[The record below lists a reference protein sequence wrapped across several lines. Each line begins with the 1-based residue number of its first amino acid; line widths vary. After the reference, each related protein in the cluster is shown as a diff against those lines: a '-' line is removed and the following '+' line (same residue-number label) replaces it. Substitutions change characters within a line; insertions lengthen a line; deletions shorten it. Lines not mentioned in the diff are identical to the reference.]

1 MKKEDLLGVYE
12 MLLKY
17 KFIKNESEFSVYWLG
32 KSESYWR
39 NLRCRGAIPSVGA
52 IAICGSKLRYYGN
65 IFSAVDDRKALSE
78 EFLRQSANCH
88 KYVNQNVGR
97 GLH

>member
-1 MKKEDLLGVYE
+1 MEDKFYLDIYELLI
-12 MLLKY
+12 KY
-17 KFIKNESEFSVYWLG
+17 KFIKNESEFSIYWLG

-39 NLRCRGAIPSVGA
+39 NLRCRDAIPSVGA

-78 EFLRQSANCH
+78 EFLRQSANCY

>member
-1 MKKEDLLGVYE
+1 MKKEDLLDMYE

-17 KFIKNESEFSVYWLG
+17 KFIKNESEFSIYWLG

-39 NLRCRGAIPSVGA
+39 NLRCRDAIPSVGA

-88 KYVNQNVGR
+88 KYVNHNVGR
-97 GLH
+97 GLN

>member
-1 MKKEDLLGVYE
+1 MKKEDLLDVYE

-39 NLRCRGAIPSVGA
+39 NLRCRDAIPSVGA

>member
-1 MKKEDLLGVYE
+1 MEDKFYLDIYELLI
-12 MLLKY
+12 KS
-17 KFIKNESEFSVYWLG
+17 KFIKNESEFSIYWLG

-39 NLRCRGAIPSVGA
+39 NLRCRDAIPSVGA

-88 KYVNQNVGR
+88 KYVNQNVRR

>member
-1 MKKEDLLGVYE
+1 MEDKFYLDIYELLI
-12 MLLKY
+12 KY
-17 KFIKNESEFSVYWLG
+17 KFIKNESEFSIYWLG

-39 NLRCRGAIPSVGA
+39 NLRFRDAIPSVGA

-78 EFLRQSANCH
+78 EFLRQSANCY

-97 GLH
+97 VLN